1 MNKKIYSI
9 EILVCVAV
17 AFMALSGCTS
27 SRINLVRN
35 GTVSVERLRSKGNV
49 YISGVFVY
57 QEGDELMVSGKA
69 KPRSRHLPTSG
80 HVDIAILS
88 PKGEVIG
95 KASTFYTPRIIRRKS
110 ARRGS
115 RFTARFSVIPPEASR
130 VRLAYH
136 GQRCSAA
143 QTTFDCGK
151 NAAVNSG

>member
-9 EILVCVAV
+9 GILVGLAV
-17 AFMALSGCTS
+17 TLMTLFGCIS

-35 GTVSVERLRSKGNV
+35 GTVSVERLQSKGNV
-49 YISGVFVY
+49 YLSGVLVY
-57 QEGDELMVSGKA
+57 QEGDELVVSGKA
-69 KPRSRHLPTSG
+69 KPRNRHLPTSG

-95 KASTFYTPRIIRRKS
+95 KQSTSYSPRIIRRKS

-115 RFTARFSVIPPEASR
+115 QFTARFSVIPPEASR

-136 GQRCSAA
+136 AKKHSGGQTA
-143 QTTFDCGK
+143 FDCGK